1 MMNFLPSWRSFWVL
15 SNSQFWDL
23 RCSSA
28 DDITLNFLR
37 SPVCWRVNSKLKTL
51 IWIPLECFRFL
62 PNSYTLFHI
71 KSWNSLS
78 TQEHLLFPKFWD
90 ISLTALWRIQSIPQ
104 WPFPHFNYSQNN
116 IFYIFFPNVLHCL
129 LQEKAMNS
137 LDLPVG
143 SELTCPPVFVI
154 LFKNYY
160 CKGCQ
165 IRSLFSFFYL

>member
-1 MMNFLPSWRSFWVL
+1 MALPRHPACIQVSSLKMMNFLPSWRSFWVL

-23 RCSSA
+23 RCSST
-28 DDITLNFLR
+28 DDITLNLLR

-51 IWIPLECFRFL
+51 IWIPLECFWFL

-116 IFYIFFPNVLHCL
+116 IFYIFFSHCFTL
-129 LQEKAMNS
+129 SATGES
-137 LDLPVG
+137 Y
-143 SELTCPPVFVI
+143 ELSWPTC
-154 LFKNYY
+154 
-160 CKGCQ
+160 G
-165 IRSLFSFFYL
+165 IRINTSSSFGHTF